1 MHDRKSFQDMEF
13 IRKALG
19 KPIVRVD
26 TSDFEQM
33 EAVSR
38 LRCFGLSAY

>member
-1 MHDRKSFQDMEF
+1 MEY

-33 EAVSR
+33 ESVSSGAHVSDGR
-38 LRCFGLSAY
+38 IAHD

>member
-1 MHDRKSFQDMEF
+1 MEA

-33 EAVSR
+33 EAVRARGCVSGR
-38 LRCFGLSAY
+38 FAG